1 MLAKPNRLNRPDF
14 NTYFARGVRFH
25 SSYLTVIHSPSLVN
39 KGSVVVSKK
48 VAKAAHDRN
57 RLRRRVYAILEKKF
71 AENQAAGVYIVIVKP
86 TVMRLTKAESVR
98 YLTEEIARVPN
109 NQ

>member
-14 NTYFARGVRFH
+14 NTYFARGARFH
-25 SSYLTVIHSPSLVN
+25 SSYLTIIHTDAPVN

-71 AENQAAGVYIVIVKP
+71 AENPAAGVYIIVVKP
-86 TVMRLTKAESVR
+86 TVLRLTKAEAIR
-98 YLTEEIARVPN
+98 YLTEEIAQVPN